1 MQGEKFMFKPMLM
14 LTATLTLSGCAAVKL
29 DASVPGQS
37 DCPAVAVVSKASFLG
52 LSAGDATQVISTP
65 SMPFLSGPPTVE
77 QLRAP
82 RAQLQNATNAGQAQ
96 AAYDALLRL
105 VPHSEDLVARQSSS
119 LDAANAARD
128 LHALLNEL
136 APSINAGEQLRLT
149 LATANAGSLTSRST
163 LATISTKEDINQRL
177 SGILQRGGDDA
188 LVLYVTADLA
198 LKLSDFNGLNV
209 SDRAERTT
217 ALQEAAANY
226 QAARFLRTYFKAY
239 FRGGKVFQSQLKVD
253 EFTSKAME
261 TIKGQVK
268 LDPKDEAAIEAKLKD
283 VLSKACR
290 SNGDAGCLLTSLG
303 KDKLVTRSGESL
315 QFKGISLA
323 IGYDTRLQATWDYPK
338 SVEFA
343 PQLVRVLIEAVF
355 DSMKGRPAAVAA
367 STACSVTPPL
377 FGADECVAADGQGAK
392 NGVQDVVAGVD
403 EKASRADSLASVA
416 TGQIIR
422 GVSVVA
428 LNNEALAKSAEN
440 FAGVLARKV
449 VERAA
454 WQQSGAGKC
463 LTSSPALS
471 LTVSKN

>member
-1 MQGEKFMFKPMLM
+1 MFKPTLTLM
-14 LTATLTLSGCAAVKL
+14 AALTLSGCAAVKL
-29 DASVPGQS
+29 DAAVPEQS
-37 DCPAVAVVSKASFLG
+37 ECPAVAVVAKVSFLE
-52 LSAGDATQVISTP
+52 LSAGDATQAISTP
-65 SMPFLSGPPTVE
+65 SMPFLSGPPAVE
-77 QLRAP
+77 QLRTPQALVQKAANAKE
-82 RAQLQNATNAGQAQ
+82 AQRS
-96 AAYDALLRL
+96 YDALLGL
-105 VPHSEDLVARQSSS
+105 VPNSEDLVARQSSS

-149 LATANAGSLTSRST
+149 LATANAGSRTSSST
-163 LATISTKEDINQRL
+163 LATISTKEDVNQRL
-177 SGILQRGGDDA
+177 SSILQRGGDDA
-188 LVLYVTADLA
+188 LVLYAAADLA
-198 LKLSDFNGLNV
+198 VKISDFSGLNV
-209 SDRAERTT
+209 NEKAARMA

-226 QAARFLRTYFKAY
+226 QAARFVRTYFKAY
-239 FRGGKVFQSQLKVD
+239 FRGGKVFQSQLKVE
-253 EFTSKAME
+253 EFTLKAME

-283 VLSKACR
+283 VLSKACK
-290 SNGDAGCLLTSLG
+290 SNGDAGCLFTSLG

-323 IGYDTRLQATWDYPK
+323 IGYDSRLQATWDYPK
-338 SVEFA
+338 SAEFA
-343 PQLVRVLIEAVF
+343 PQLVRVLMEAVF

-377 FGADECVAADGQGAK
+377 FGADECVAADVPGAK
-392 NGVQDVVAGVD
+392 NGLQEVVAGVD

-422 GVSVVA
+422 GVSVAA

-454 WQQSGAGKC
+454 WQQSGAGQC